1 MSEVD
6 RGNAVGDSRA
16 RLKEHHDVTRRHPG
30 DHAER
35 DPAAVEASAAGCH
48 PAPESG
54 EGPNCRSGGRPVF
67 IARRAAGVVPGLA
80 VAVPVARS
88 AAVVAAVAGLTAALL
103 LGPPGG
109 G

>member
-1 MSEVD
+1 MEFR
-6 RGNAVGDSRA
+6 RGE
-16 RLKEHHDVTRRHPG
+16 RLCHGREG
-30 DHAER
+30 YGER
-35 DPAAVEASAAGCH
+35 KTESA
-48 PAPESG
+48 G

-88 AAVVAAVAGLTAALL
+88 AAVVAAVAGLAAALL

>member
-1 MSEVD
+1 
-6 RGNAVGDSRA
+6 
-16 RLKEHHDVTRRHPG
+16 
-30 DHAER
+30 
-35 DPAAVEASAAGCH
+35 
-48 PAPESG
+48 
-54 EGPNCRSGGRPVF
+54 VF

-88 AAVVAAVAGLTAALL
+88 AAVVAAVAGLAAALL